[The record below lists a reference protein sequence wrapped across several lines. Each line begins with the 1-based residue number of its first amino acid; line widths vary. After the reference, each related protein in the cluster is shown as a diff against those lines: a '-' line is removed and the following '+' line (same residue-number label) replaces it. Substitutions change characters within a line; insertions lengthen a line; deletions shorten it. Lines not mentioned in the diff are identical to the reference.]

1 LFESIKFTGLA
12 GPSALNGIDS
22 SKITP
27 TISYSSVNNPQNPT
41 NGKSFY
47 YGVSLEGGPLQ
58 GNVNTITNSFVTTY
72 FHPVNKRRNV
82 IGLKFQT
89 GMITGYGGKNIPP
102 YSRFYLG
109 GENDVRGF
117 DFYTIAPFVEIPQA
131 TSQPVTFF
139 NPTVLNQQGRPTQQ
153 IINVPMIQ
161 FFPTRPGG
169 DFQNVGNFEY
179 RIPIAGPVTLTLFND
194 IGINGILRKS
204 QLALDPAAVS
214 VFQQQYPNPD
224 FPNLKIANNL
234 PIVKGTNF
242 TPHTSAGVEL
252 DVVLPIVNA
261 PFRIYYAYNYLRLN
275 ETINGT
281 SGGYFLDDAIKNG
294 LPPGVLQTQIAPFLQ
309 TIINANTQH
318 IPANLLEPQHTFR
331 FTVGKTF

>member
-1 LFESIKFTGLA
+1 
-12 GPSALNGIDS
+12 
-22 SKITP
+22 
-27 TISYSSVNNPQNPT
+27 
-41 NGKSFY
+41 
-47 YGVSLEGGPLQ
+47 
-58 GNVNTITNSFVTTY
+58 
-72 FHPVNKRRNV
+72 
-82 IGLKFQT
+82 
-89 GMITGYGGKNIPP
+89 
-102 YSRFYLG
+102 
-109 GENDVRGF
+109 
-117 DFYTIAPFVEIPQA
+117 
-131 TSQPVTFF
+131 
-139 NPTVLNQQGRPTQQ
+139 
-153 IINVPMIQ
+153 VPMIQ

-214 VFQQQYPNPD
+214 IFQQQYPNPD
-224 FPNLKIANNL
+224 FPNLKISNNL

>member
-1 LFESIKFTGLA
+1 VTYGYSTTNIQTFSTSAQLLFESIKFTGLA

-58 GNVNTITNSFVTTY
+58 
-72 FHPVNKRRNV
+72 RNV

-153 IINVPMIQ
+153 IISVPMIQ

-224 FPNLKIANNL
+224 FPNLKISNNL

-275 ETINGT
+275 QTINGT